1 MKVKNI
7 VFSGLIF
14 LLSASQV
21 SAGVSSDWVDY
32 FVGKLGK
39 PGSAAFEVMVE
50 NGLILS
56 RLKNEYAAFS
66 FGEDQLND
74 DEKLSEPIDVSEFSF
89 VVEFE
94 VCGDAENFFNNTIY
108 KTNYR
113 YHTDNADQ
121 LIDEILDINAF
132 LNSVRGDSQPSILA
146 STKDELVTSY
156 LLGVRS
162 IQNVVFQLTLS
173 KDKQYIEVSVTAKSL
188 CQS

>member
-21 SAGVSSDWVDY
+21 SAGISSGWVDY

-39 PGSAAFEVMVE
+39 PGSAAFEVVVE

-89 VVEFE
+89 IVEFE
-94 VCGDAENFFNNTIY
+94 VCGDAKNFFNNTIY
-108 KTNYR
+108 KINYR
-113 YHTDNADQ
+113 YHTDNTDQ

-162 IQNVVFQLTLS
+162 IPNVIFQLTLS